1 MTSFP
6 GPLPSQRISSVAP
19 HSDTSPSLRTPRLT
33 RYRSDTMLSTSS
45 STSSILQTPETPSI
59 LETLSAGLGP
69 GIHIGPPK
77 SQVDSPNG
85 LRIRRR
91 ASSYEFGA
99 LWEESPGDHQAAKA
113 GPSRLSVTDREWRL
127 CDSPEEHDR
136 DDYFS
141 PAANMAPANFITYQ
155 PSTLPQKTQTEPEV
169 PQIADPGI
177 TTTNPA
183 RPSTTRR
190 MSSKLK
196 DVVRLKLGRSKSSFK
211 VLNRKTQHEEDEQAS
226 QSPYISSSN
235 PSTTSRRQRLKSL
248 ISFSQSSNFSSL
260 SVRSDTPSSDLAFS
274 SSYSQGNALGA
285 SSNAGERSRS
295 LTIPIT
301 VDGSVERAIGEA
313 CNEKIDP
320 IEEELDRKGKGRA
333 VHLPHPSLVQSQT
346 PDFHNPVYDLS
357 TPPLTQ
363 KLSFPLDPL
372 CTEEAEEVKH
382 VSFEE
387 SLPKELKLLVMKKLM
402 ESFANESFGRLSGEL
417 LGRMELIKMSTVSKS
432 WEALC
437 FDGQLWPTID
447 LAAVAHLLPV
457 SIFHRILRHSASFIS
472 NLSLRGMDDIK
483 GEMLIKAL
491 GGDNVDIMRYDY
503 INRGPRLNVQRLDLS
518 WCDTL
523 TENDLASII
532 ACCPNLRSLSL
543 RGLSVV
549 GSKLMYF
556 LEKMETLEEIDIS
569 YCRAL
574 ELPMLSSYIKRFSKV
589 QADKLRSIRAAG
601 LHYPSDMLLLSIME
615 RCHNLERL
623 NLQGCHDVSD
633 DMFENFYNYCVEH
646 DKCMPSLTHL
656 NVSNTPLTPA
666 TFTFLIDHLPN
677 LTHLEMANLR
687 ASDSPDDDDDG
698 YELSKML
705 KSMPKLR
712 KVDLEDTA
720 GLSGVSDMVLE
731 ALTPMEGDVGTTG
744 CELEELKIGYARA
757 SSGAIVDL
765 IKGCKKLRVLELDNT
780 EANNSVMREFL
791 RRRAYPCSRLSII
804 DCHNITQSAY
814 AEIAASTR
822 ARQGWKGWAAVPFG
836 YDNDVEMA
844 ERMVLKTF
852 WGWKRVVVPKGW
864 TEMRNEAEKM
874 ESRKRA
880 RLEQDACGS
889 VGENSNGSKWKGD
902 GKANAVD
909 GEWVKTRPRMRSNG
923 SINREP
929 VGCIIA

>member
-260 SVRSDTPSSDLAFS
+260 SLLARKC
-274 SSYSQGNALGA
+274 LG
-285 SSNAGERSRS
+285 GIFECR
-295 LTIPIT
+295 
-301 VDGSVERAIGEA
+301 VERAIGEA

-623 NLQGCHDVSD
+623 NLQGCHD
-633 DMFENFYNYCVEH
+633 
-646 DKCMPSLTHL
+646 
-656 NVSNTPLTPA
+656 
-666 TFTFLIDHLPN
+666 
-677 LTHLEMANLR
+677 
-687 ASDSPDDDDDG
+687 
-698 YELSKML
+698 
-705 KSMPKLR
+705 
-712 KVDLEDTA
+712 
-720 GLSGVSDMVLE
+720 
-731 ALTPMEGDVGTTG
+731 
-744 CELEELKIGYARA
+744 IGYARA

-909 GEWVKTRPRMRSNG
+909 GECLVDFPFCSCKTHTSTDIYTYNCLAAMLTTH
-923 SINREP
+923 
-929 VGCIIA
+929 